1 MNDLRQELEARSL
14 STKGLKPQLIQ
25 RLELALKKEKDDEA
39 ELFSDSAT
47 ASKLIDSKTE
57 NEVNEVDVK
66 MDEELKVVDELK
78 VEDCVASDELLSEES
93 KVNSQVRQLNV
104 SFITY

>member
-39 ELFSDSAT
+39 ELVSDSAT
-47 ASKLIDSKTE
+47 ASKLIDSKKE
-57 NEVNEVDVK
+57 SEVNEVDVK

-78 VEDCVASDELLSEES
+78 VEDCAASDELLSQEL
-93 KVNSQVRQLNV
+93 KVNTQVRQLNV